1 MNVELLADVDVR
13 AQARRIQSS
22 ASLPSPAVPEPPSAL
37 SKSKLPA
44 RDKLRQIQRY
54 ISALEYNHTG
64 QGFYTAKKFRGFAH
78 VANTAQEIMRES
90 LPIQCVEVISL

>member
-22 ASLPSPAVPEPPSAL
+22 ASLQCPAVPEPPSSL

-44 RDKLRQIQRY
+44 HDKLRQIQRY
-54 ISALEYNHTG
+54 INVLEYNHTG

-78 VANTAQEIMRES
+78 VANTAQEIMREA
-90 LPIQCVEVISL
+90 LPIQCVEVRSL